1 MPGNLLQEVGI
12 NAGLIVSGLFG
23 SLLTIKKGANARLG
37 SIAVSIATGVGSANY
52 ITPVVVDALGIDN
65 QNLTFGIAF
74 ILGFLGLTGIEY
86 AIKKFMP
93 DAAEEMIPPKR
104 KLTRKKTNARKR
116 TVRRK

>member
-1 MPGNLLQEVGI
+1 MQENLLQEVGI

-37 SIAVSIATGVGSANY
+37 GIAVSIATGIGSANY
-52 ITPVVVDALGIDN
+52 ITPIVVDTLGISN

-93 DAAEEMIPPKR
+93 DAAEEIMPTKR
-104 KLTRKKTNARKR
+104 KLTRKKTTARKR
-116 TVRRK
+116 AVRRR